1 MKKNTF
7 QALAKVL
14 FLIVLFASP
23 IYIFAQDSSAGE
35 QAKQKPLPK
44 AKTGQFWE
52 HVQFGGGLGAS
63 FGNDYTDIT
72 IAPSAIYNFNEHFAF
87 GTGLQYS
94 NLKQKNYYSS
104 NVYGG
109 NLIGIYSPIEEIQ
122 FSLELAEVSVNN
134 QYMDLGGDYKRSFWN
149 TGLFFGAGYQEGGVT
164 IGARVN
170 FLYDKKE
177 DIYGSA
183 FMPFVRVFF

>member
-1 MKKNTF
+1 MKSTLFISTYEK
-7 QALAKVL
+7 L
-14 FLIVLFASP
+14 FLFILLLFSASF
-23 IYIFAQDSSAGE
+23 YAQ
-35 QAKQKPLPK
+35 QQNQQTLPK
-44 AKTGQFWE
+44 AKTSAFWDN
-52 HVQFGGGLGAS
+52 VRFGGS
-63 FGNDYTDIT
+63 FGLSVGNDFTDIT

-109 NLIGIYSPIEEIQ
+109 SLIGLYSPIEEIQ
-122 FSLELAEVSVNN
+122 LSVELEEVSVNN
-134 QYMDLGGDYKRSFWN
+134 KYMDLGGNYKRSFWN
-149 TGLFFGAGYQEGGVT
+149 TGLFIGGGYQEGNITVG
-164 IGARVN
+164 GRVN
-170 FLYDKKE
+170 LLFDKNK